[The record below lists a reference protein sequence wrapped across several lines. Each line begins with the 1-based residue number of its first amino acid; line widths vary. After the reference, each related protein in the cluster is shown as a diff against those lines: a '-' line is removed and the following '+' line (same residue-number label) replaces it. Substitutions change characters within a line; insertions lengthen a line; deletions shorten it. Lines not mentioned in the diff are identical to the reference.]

1 MFLVFS
7 GSDNNVFQ
15 ARQLPHCEHIVSGAG
30 DGRVQ
35 IRCLNRNGCGK
46 PVKQGDASSSSS
58 TVLAAPAPAGP
69 KRSPSTPLI
78 QTPFLTCG
86 EEDGIGLHVRRP
98 NERDQGC
105 RDVPRLLSGHRASPQ
120 SVIHDPRSMGTQLVR
135 PCRRGQV
142 GVRPQ
147 TGVLLCREQGF
158 EHNLHH
164 LLGLLVPRGA
174 LGDLERGQRPLVRS
188 GCLPEGSQRCLLPTD
203 CQVS

>member
-1 MFLVFS
+1 MRDAGEAGRRLVIIEHRPR
-7 GSDNNVFQ
+7 GSRTGLAHKVSLNPFD
-15 ARQLPHCEHIVSGAG
+15 PHS
-30 DGRVQ
+30 
-35 IRCLNRNGCGK
+35 
-46 PVKQGDASSSSS
+46 
-58 TVLAAPAPAGP
+58 
-69 KRSPSTPLI
+69 
-78 QTPFLTCG
+78 FLTCG

-105 RDVPRLLSGHRASPQ
+105 RDVPRLLSGHRVSLK

-135 PCRRGQV
+135 PCRRGRHQS
-142 GVRPQ
+142 VRPQ
-147 TGVLLCREQGF
+147 TGVVLCREQGF